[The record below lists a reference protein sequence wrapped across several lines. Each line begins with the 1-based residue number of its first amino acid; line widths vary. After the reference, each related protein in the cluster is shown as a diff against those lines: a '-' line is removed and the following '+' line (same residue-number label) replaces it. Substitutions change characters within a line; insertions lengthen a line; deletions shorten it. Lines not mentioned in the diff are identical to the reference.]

1 MYGCKD
7 INKKKTMKYVLF
19 SLSTFIE
26 DIVEAMSLES
36 FKDPEI

>member
-1 MYGCKD
+1 
-7 INKKKTMKYVLF
+7 MKYVLF
-19 SLSTFIE
+19 RLSTFIE